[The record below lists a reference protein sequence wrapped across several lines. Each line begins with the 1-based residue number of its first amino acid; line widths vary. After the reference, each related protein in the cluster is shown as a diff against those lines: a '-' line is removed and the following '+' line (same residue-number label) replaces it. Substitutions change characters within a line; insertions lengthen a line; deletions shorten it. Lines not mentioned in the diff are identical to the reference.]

1 MARRQC
7 GWGMSIADLSI
18 AGQSGNAILFLLAI
32 AFIAGLA
39 RGFSGFGAALI
50 FMPLA
55 SSIIGPQSTAPL
67 LLIIDAVAAL
77 GLLPRAWLMA
87 DRRNVG
93 TMTLGALVGVP
104 LGTYALTRM
113 DPLALRWTIVVL
125 VALLLG
131 LLMSGWR
138 YHGRPAT
145 PLTIGVGGLSGFF
158 SGAAQVGGPP
168 VVAYWL
174 GGGNNGQV
182 VRANIVLYFGV
193 STALTMASYL
203 GSGLITR
210 PVIVLALVTG
220 PLYGLGLYLGS
231 RLFGRTSERGF
242 RWTCYTLIAMA
253 SIVSLPVLDPIL
265 RG

>member
-1 MARRQC
+1 M
-7 GWGMSIADLSI
+7 ADLSM
-18 AGQSGNAILFLLAI
+18 SGHSEGAVLFLLAV

-55 SSIIGPQSTAPL
+55 SSIIGPRSIAPL
-67 LLIIDAVAAL
+67 LLIIAAVAAL
-77 GLLPRAWLMA
+77 GLLPRGWLLA
-87 DRRNVG
+87 DRPSIG

-113 DPLALRWTIVVL
+113 DPLALRWGIVAL
-125 VALLLG
+125 VVLLLG

-145 PLTIGVGGLSGFF
+145 PLTVGVGGLAGFF

-174 GGGNNGQV
+174 GGGGNGEC
-182 VRANIVLYFGV
+182 RARQHHLVF
-193 STALTMASYL
+193 
-203 GSGLITR
+203 R
-210 PVIVLALVTG
+210 PVERADRRELPGRWADHAARSWPGAGDEPVLWTW
-220 PLYGLGLYLGS
+220 PLS
-231 RLFGRTSERGF
+231 RLAPVRTHQ
-242 RWTCYTLIAMA
+242 
-253 SIVSLPVLDPIL
+253 
-265 RG
+265 

>member
-1 MARRQC
+1 M
-7 GWGMSIADLSI
+7 ADLSI
-18 AGQSGNAILFLLAI
+18 SGHSGGAVLFLLAI

-55 SSIIGPQSTAPL
+55 SSIIGTKSTAPL

-77 GLLPRAWLMA
+77 GMLPRGWLLA
-87 DRRNVG
+87 DRSSVG

-113 DPLALRWTIVVL
+113 DPLALRWSIVLLVVL
-125 VALLLG
+125 LLC

-145 PLTIGVGGLSGFF
+145 PLTIGVGGLAGFF

-174 GGGNNGQV
+174 GGTNNGVV
-182 VRANIVLYFGV
+182 VRANIVLYFAI
-193 STALTMASYL
+193 SSALTAVSYL
-203 GSGLITR
+203 AGGLITQ
-210 PVIVLALVTG
+210 PVLALALATG
-220 PLYGLGLYLGS
+220 PLYGFGLYLGS
-231 RLFGRTSERGF
+231 RFFGRTSERGY
-242 RWTCYTLIAMA
+242 RWACYGLIAMA

-265 RG
+265 RP

>member
-1 MARRQC
+1 
-7 GWGMSIADLSI
+7 MSMADLSI
-18 AGQSGNAILFLLAI
+18 AGHSGGEVLFLLAA
-32 AFIAGLA
+32 AFIAGFA

-55 SSIIGPQSTAPL
+55 SSVIGPQSSAPL

-77 GLLPRAWLMA
+77 GLLPRGWLLA
-87 DRRNVG
+87 DRPSVG

-104 LGTYALTRM
+104 LGTYALARM
-113 DPLALRWTIVVL
+113 DPLTLRWSIVLL
-125 VALLLG
+125 VVLLLG

-145 PLTIGVGGLSGFF
+145 PLTIGVGGLAGFF

-174 GGGNNGQV
+174 GGGGNGVV
-182 VRANIVLYFGV
+182 VRANIVLYFAI
-193 STALTMASYL
+193 SSALTGASYL
-203 GSGLITR
+203 AGGLITR
-210 PVIVLALVTG
+210 PVLVLALVTG
-220 PLYGLGLYLGS
+220 PFYGFGLYLGS
-231 RLFGRTSERGF
+231 LVFGQTSERGY
-242 RWTCYTLIAMA
+242 RWACYGLIAMA

-265 RG
+265 GR

>member
-1 MARRQC
+1 
-7 GWGMSIADLSI
+7 MSMADLSVT
-18 AGQSGNAILFLLAI
+18 GHSGGAVLFILAV

-55 SSIIGPQSTAPL
+55 SSVIGPQSTAPL

-77 GLLPRAWLMA
+77 GLLPRGWLLA
-87 DRRNVG
+87 DRPSVG
-93 TMTLGALVGVP
+93 TMTLGALIGVP

-113 DPLALRWTIVVL
+113 DPLALRWSIVLL
-125 VALLLG
+125 VVLLLG

-145 PLTIGVGGLSGFF
+145 PLTVGVGGLAGFF

-174 GGGNNGQV
+174 GGGGNGEV
-182 VRANIVLYFGV
+182 VRANIILYFAL
-193 STALTMASYL
+193 SSALTAASYL
-203 GSGLITR
+203 AGGLITR
-210 PVIVLALVTG
+210 PVLALALVTG
-220 PLYGLGLYLGS
+220 PFYGSGLYLGS
-231 RLFGRTSERGF
+231 HLFGRTSERGY
-242 RWTCYTLIAMA
+242 RWACYGLIAVA
-253 SIVSLPVLDPIL
+253 SIVSLPALDSIL
-265 RG
+265 GR